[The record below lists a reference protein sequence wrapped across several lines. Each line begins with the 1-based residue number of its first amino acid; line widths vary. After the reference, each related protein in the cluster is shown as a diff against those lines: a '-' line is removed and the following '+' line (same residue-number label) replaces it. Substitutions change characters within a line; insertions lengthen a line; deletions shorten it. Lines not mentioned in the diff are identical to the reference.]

1 MQQVKDKTYSSLTI
15 HFFIHPSFLPSVH
28 SPVHP
33 STLPSILPSLHP
45 YIRQPS
51 ILPSALP
58 SAHTSVHPFV
68 HSFVHISIY
77 SFIFAVSLF
86 LSGRTPV
93 KVLPIIEYHCQQIDF
108 STPFPSS
115 SINIQ
120 LSIHEAGTSF
130 TYEASVSWI
139 ELVKQTGFTGCV
151 ATSGPISTYRL
162 VSLQWMAFDD
172 VPNKGMMGIQ
182 AVSLWTTG
190 TKCVTV
196 DMVGMVTHS

>member
-1 MQQVKDKTYSSLTI
+1 MYDHDLSDHIPYSSI
-15 HFFIHPSFLPSVH
+15 PSISSFHFFICFILSDSSIHPLVSNPVPLFHSFMLSFLHLTIYFSVG
-28 SPVHP
+28 
-33 STLPSILPSLHP
+33 
-45 YIRQPS
+45 
-51 ILPSALP
+51 
-58 SAHTSVHPFV
+58 
-68 HSFVHISIY
+68 
-77 SFIFAVSLF
+77 LF

-93 KVLPIIEYHCQQIDF
+93 KVLPIIEYHCQQINF
-108 STPFPSS
+108 STPFSSS

-120 LSIHEAGTSF
+120 LTIHESGASF

-162 VSLQWMAFDD
+162 VSLQWIAFDD

-196 DMVGMVTHS
+196 DMLGMVIRS